1 MKNFSN
7 IIWGLILISLG
18 IVIALNTL
26 EITNINIFF
35 DGWWTLF
42 IIIPCFIGLFK
53 EREKTGNFIGLLVGI
68 LLLLTCQ
75 NILDFD
81 LIWELAL
88 PIILVIIGFTFVF
101 KDTFNRKITEEIK
114 KINQKNEKTDNI
126 CATFSEQKIAFDNEE
141 FNGCEL
147 TAVFGG
153 IKCDL
158 RNSIIDKD
166 IVINTSSI
174 FGSIDIY
181 VPENVKVKI
190 KSSSIFGG
198 VDEKKKNKDANNE
211 HTIYINATCIFGGV
225 DIK

>member
-7 IIWGLILISLG
+7 IICGLILISLG

-42 IIIPCFIGLFK
+42 IIVPCFIGLFK

-75 NILDFD
+75 NILNFD
-81 LIWELAL
+81 LIWKLAL

-126 CATFSEQKIAFDNEE
+126 CATFSEQKIAFDNEK

-198 VDEKKKNKDANNE
+198 VDEKKKNKDANNK